1 MKVKCPHCGLEIRR
15 ELSYYFGF
23 STIDGKCSQRCNR
36 CMQPYLV
43 HAWTGE
49 TCTLDEG
56 DNQECALPEPGGTST
71 GLRSSA
77 PAVTTGSSAPRHG
90 SDDGD
95 ESS

>member
-15 ELSYYFGF
+15 EKNYYLGF
-23 STIDGKCSQRCNR
+23 ATIDGRCSQRCNR

-43 HAWTGE
+43 NVWEGT
-49 TCTLDEG
+49 TCVS
-56 DNQECALPEPGGTST
+56 PEHDGTSI